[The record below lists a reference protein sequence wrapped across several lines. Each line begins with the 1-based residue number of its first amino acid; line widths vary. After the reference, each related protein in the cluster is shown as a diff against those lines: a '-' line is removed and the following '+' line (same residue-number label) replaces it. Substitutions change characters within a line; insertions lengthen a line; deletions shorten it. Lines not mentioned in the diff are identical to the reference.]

1 MLEVTTNSKYSNVE
15 ISNITKIKDF
25 KFNLYENIVYINNT
39 IHSDI
44 NNNLELRID
53 DSNTTFIIQ
62 NIFKPEYKKEI
73 IEIKYD
79 KEQEFISN
87 NHFLKPNDIIT
98 LENITNNSQN
108 LLQDNLVTPNI
119 LFKVIKTTRNSFI
132 LKTANNYNT
141 LLNNIVDI
149 IKAPTILNNSYFYIR
164 SNKLI
169 KQITRVEQNNKFF
182 CINHGLKLND
192 IVKLENIKYNSI
204 NLLESDYQDDT
215 FLYIVTTVETNMFEL
230 THYIGDKISTNS
242 NNILIINQDS
252 LVTNGYFKLIES
264 NNINST
270 ININLPNNS
279 TDNYGI
285 YYNFII
291 NDKITKLSINTK
303 NDDVLIGSCNIGSN
317 YLLGS
322 EIVETSNN
330 YKKFIVDNINL
341 LYTKLEIINIKKNIW
356 HINCNIFDNKISY
369 KVTYNNGDIYL
380 NNILLSTL
388 NFYINF
394 IYEFDISD
402 SNLLNNEFSIVDDKY
417 SSYFKD
423 ILNIGLIGTNNSKL
437 IIYINKDSLLD
448 SEYYIRYKNNSNDDF
463 YLYKKLF
470 IIKDKPIY
478 FSN

>member
-1 MLEVTTNSKYSNVE
+1 
-15 ISNITKIKDF
+15 
-25 KFNLYENIVYINNT
+25 
-39 IHSDI
+39 
-44 NNNLELRID
+44 
-53 DSNTTFIIQ
+53 
-62 NIFKPEYKKEI
+62 
-73 IEIKYD
+73 
-79 KEQEFISN
+79 
-87 NHFLKPNDIIT
+87 
-98 LENITNNSQN
+98 
-108 LLQDNLVTPNI
+108 
-119 LFKVIKTTRNSFI
+119 
-132 LKTANNYNT
+132 
-141 LLNNIVDI
+141 
-149 IKAPTILNNSYFYIR
+149 
-164 SNKLI
+164 
-169 KQITRVEQNNKFF
+169 
-182 CINHGLKLND
+182 
-192 IVKLENIKYNSI
+192 
-204 NLLESDYQDDT
+204 
-215 FLYIVTTVETNMFEL
+215 MFEL
-230 THYIGDKISTNS
+230 THYIVDKISTNS

-252 LVTNGYFKLIES
+252 LVTNGYFKLIQS

-270 ININLPNNS
+270 ININLPNNL

-303 NDDVLIGSCNIGSN
+303 NDDILIGSCNIGSN

-322 EIVETSNN
+322 EIIETSNN

-341 LYTKLEIINIKKNIW
+341 LYTKLEIVNIKKNIW

-388 NFYINF
+388 HFYINF

-423 ILNIGLIGTNNSKL
+423 ILNVGLIGTNNSKL
-437 IIYINKDSLLD
+437 ILYINKDSLVD
-448 SEYYIRYKNNSNDDF
+448 SEYYIRYKNNINDDL

-470 IIKDKPIY
+470 IIKNKPIY